1 MDEWRKHVQ
10 WQGDRIRTWRR
21 NSAASRTSGM
31 PGDESWSSSAGA
43 RALSRSGCKRPRRP
57 MQRCTGAP
65 RRRTATCRSDGITAA
80 FDLAADETT
89 LLRPPGRGALTA
101 FEPRHLAIARMRAG
115 QAPDDGRPGPHDDHV
130 RARSARKPSRT

>member
-1 MDEWRKHVQ
+1 
-10 WQGDRIRTWRR
+10 
-21 NSAASRTSGM
+21 
-31 PGDESWSSSAGA
+31 
-43 RALSRSGCKRPRRP
+43 
-57 MQRCTGAP
+57 MQRYTGAP

-89 LLRPPGRGALTA
+89 LLRPPDRGALTA

-115 QAPDDGRPGPHDDHV
+115 QAPDDRRPDPHYDHV